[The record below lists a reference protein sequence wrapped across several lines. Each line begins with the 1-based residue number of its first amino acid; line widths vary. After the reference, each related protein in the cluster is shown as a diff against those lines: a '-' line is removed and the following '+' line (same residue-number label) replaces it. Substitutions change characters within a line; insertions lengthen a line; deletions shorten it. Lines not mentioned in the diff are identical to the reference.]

1 MLCLFALVLLIDGAM
16 LRGQTNAGTLVG
28 TVVDPSGLPVAKA
41 IVTVRNQATRETT
54 KAASNEAGTFR
65 FNEVKP
71 GIYSAVTTAAGFKK
85 SEASGIVVSI
95 SQTAALTV
103 QLELGQA
110 EETVTVSASAAEL
123 QTESSDISTS
133 VGTQLVDNLPISVG
147 SGEMRSI
154 IDFTFLVPGVVGGEN
169 VNKIAG
175 GQATGSTI
183 EVDGGSIDTVT
194 GGNYDAAA
202 YTPSVDAVQEFTILQ
217 SGYPA
222 QYGRTTG
229 GIVNFGTLSGTNQL
243 HGKAYDLFHN
253 TVLNANKWWNNLRAA
268 ADPSDASLYK
278 RPVDMKNEY
287 GFTVGGPVYLPHLYD
302 GRNRTFFFYSWEQ
315 YRQNFGNVAISSV
328 PTQANRNGDFSA
340 TLTSTVIGTNPCDG
354 QSIYQGE
361 IFDPTT
367 TTQVG
372 NVYCRTPFS
381 YNGQLNHVNPALFS
395 KVAGNVL
402 SYMPLPQTTA
412 LTQNYVYRNAYPI
425 HITGQ
430 TIRIDHNFSTKNKIF
445 GSYNPHHFQQ
455 SNQGQVIPGPGS
467 PAVNLTQTTDLH
479 DIHLAYDHAFSASI
493 FNHLV
498 LSLFRFTN
506 FPEAPAARNGI
517 NYSSTLGLGS
527 NLGGNL
533 FPTFS
538 WGENYIGM
546 GSWLDYKDY
555 QNHIEVADNWLY
567 TSGKHTLNVGA
578 DVRFQEFTRNYMLF
592 YSGDYTF
599 SRNETAGTNILTT
612 QTGNGFASFMLG
624 QVSSAYANVPAVVP
638 QRRQEYAAVYV
649 QDDYKPFPN
658 LILNIGLRYD
668 VDVPFSE
675 HYGNVNNWNLTLP
688 DTNLGSG
695 ILGGL
700 VFSGTGTGRSG
711 LSSRL
716 ADTYYK
722 DFAPRLGFAWSP
734 KALHGKTAIRGN
746 YGFMYGPMPMNFPI
760 NGETGFS
767 NNPNFTDSLMTG
779 SFSSPFLLDS
789 GFPSFTKGV
798 ITDPFQLDN
807 TGSSPYYTA
816 RSYGR
821 VATIENYGLEIQ
833 QDLPYSTILSL
844 AYAGNRGTHLS
855 SNLVCL
861 NCLAQKYYTLGS
873 ALSQTYSATQT
884 VLSGY
889 KIPYS
894 SFTGSLAQ
902 GLQSFPQVG
911 SITTSQENIGQSSY
925 NALYAKLQHSFR
937 NGFSMLAAYTLSK
950 TFTNADSTLIG
961 ELGGGYQNPFNL
973 KDEKAI
979 SAMDYPQVLVVSY
992 VAELP
997 FGKGKQFLNSGGVLN
1012 AVVGGW
1018 SIGGVHRAQSGSPAN
1033 FGCATELPGD
1043 SPCFRFSLNS
1053 GVSVYST
1060 AKQSGNFK
1068 PLSDVYFN
1076 TNAFV
1081 DPNAN
1086 TRIAE
1091 GGGYQYGNLR
1101 RYVSNI
1107 RYPVSPNSDF
1117 SFIKN
1122 TAIAN
1127 GLRMEIRGELFN
1139 AFNQHRLGT
1148 PNQSPNSTAFGQ
1160 ITGTQNSARVG
1171 QLTMRVTF

>member
-1 MLCLFALVLLIDGAM
+1 
-16 LRGQTNAGTLVG
+16 
-28 TVVDPSGLPVAKA
+28 
-41 IVTVRNQATRETT
+41 
-54 KAASNEAGTFR
+54 
-65 FNEVKP
+65 
-71 GIYSAVTTAAGFKK
+71 
-85 SEASGIVVSI
+85 
-95 SQTAALTV
+95 
-103 QLELGQA
+103 
-110 EETVTVSASAAEL
+110 
-123 QTESSDISTS
+123 
-133 VGTQLVDNLPISVG
+133 
-147 SGEMRSI
+147 
-154 IDFTFLVPGVVGGEN
+154 
-169 VNKIAG
+169 
-175 GQATGSTI
+175 
-183 EVDGGSIDTVT
+183 
-194 GGNYDAAA
+194 
-202 YTPSVDAVQEFTILQ
+202 
-217 SGYPA
+217 
-222 QYGRTTG
+222 
-229 GIVNFGTLSGTNQL
+229 
-243 HGKAYDLFHN
+243 
-253 TVLNANKWWNNLRAA
+253 
-268 ADPSDASLYK
+268 
-278 RPVDMKNEY
+278 
-287 GFTVGGPVYLPHLYD
+287 
-302 GRNRTFFFYSWEQ
+302 
-315 YRQNFGNVAISSV
+315 
-328 PTQANRNGDFSA
+328 
-340 TLTSTVIGTNPCDG
+340 
-354 QSIYQGE
+354 
-361 IFDPTT
+361 
-367 TTQVG
+367 
-372 NVYCRTPFS
+372 
-381 YNGQLNHVNPALFS
+381 
-395 KVAGNVL
+395 
-402 SYMPLPQTTA
+402 
-412 LTQNYVYRNAYPI
+412 
-425 HITGQ
+425 
-430 TIRIDHNFSTKNKIF
+430 
-445 GSYNPHHFQQ
+445 
-455 SNQGQVIPGPGS
+455 
-467 PAVNLTQTTDLH
+467 
-479 DIHLAYDHAFSASI
+479 
-493 FNHLV
+493 
-498 LSLFRFTN
+498 
-506 FPEAPAARNGI
+506 
-517 NYSSTLGLGS
+517 
-527 NLGGNL
+527 
-533 FPTFS
+533 
-538 WGENYIGM
+538 
-546 GSWLDYKDY
+546 
-555 QNHIEVADNWLY
+555 
-567 TSGKHTLNVGA
+567 
-578 DVRFQEFTRNYMLF
+578 
-592 YSGDYTF
+592 
-599 SRNETAGTNILTT
+599 
-612 QTGNGFASFMLG
+612 
-624 QVSSAYANVPAVVP
+624 
-638 QRRQEYAAVYV
+638 
-649 QDDYKPFPN
+649 
-658 LILNIGLRYD
+658 
-668 VDVPFSE
+668 
-675 HYGNVNNWNLTLP
+675 
-688 DTNLGSG
+688 
-695 ILGGL
+695 
-700 VFSGTGTGRSG
+700 
-711 LSSRL
+711 
-716 ADTYYK
+716 
-722 DFAPRLGFAWSP
+722 
-734 KALHGKTAIRGN
+734 
-746 YGFMYGPMPMNFPI
+746 
-760 NGETGFS
+760 
-767 NNPNFTDSLMTG
+767 
-779 SFSSPFLLDS
+779 
-789 GFPSFTKGV
+789 V

-807 TGSSPYYTA
+807 MGNSPYYTA

-833 QDLPYSTILSL
+833 QNFPYSTILSL

-1148 PNQSPNSTAFGQ
+1148 PNQSYNSTAFGQ